1 MSDVLAPAAL
11 ALWVVLAHAAWQR
24 QALPHALTALP
35 QALLAGAGLGLLA
48 WLGGPPGSAA
58 LAPGLGLAAA
68 AFAWPLLAL
77 RQARRPGARRR
88 AYAPR
93 EPAHSGSFGR

>member
-1 MSDVLAPAAL
+1 MTDLIAPAAL

-24 QALPHALTALP
+24 QALPHALSALP
-35 QALLAGAGLGLLA
+35 QALLAGAALGLLA
-48 WLGGPPGSAA
+48 WIGGPAGSA
-58 LAPGLGLAAA
+58 LVAPGLTAA
-68 AFAWPLLAL
+68 AFAWPLLAM
-77 RQARRPGARRR
+77 RQARRPALRRR